1 MQPVRGQV
9 SQVRRHG
16 EHQGHGADSSVLMMM
31 EMYFCLVSEYDVYC
45 LSGDMHFINSLVLR
59 TDQSRDN
66 I

>member
-9 SQVRRHG
+9 GQVRRHG

-31 EMYFCLVSEYDVYC
+31 EMYFIFVLEYDVYC
-45 LSGDMHFINSLVLR
+45 LSDMHFINSLVLR

-66 I
+66 D